1 MPTSQQT
8 AFGERGRALKICHKK
23 LSKAEATKE
32 AFKGKFVPATKGS
45 LLDQCIEARLEKK
58 K

>member
-1 MPTSQQT
+1 MTPQQKMF
-8 AFGERGRALKICHKK
+8 AERSRALKICHAK

-45 LLDQCIEARLEKK
+45 LLDQCIEAKLEGKK